1 MQTRR
6 PKNQVV
12 LDRNARISW
21 QQEGGQNNTQIHP
34 LHLRSLGLNA
44 PLQDKWLQVV
54 HPLDLD
60 WARTQGYCKRGSGG
74 QRKIEKFRATFW
86 DSKLL

>member
-1 MQTRR
+1 MVRV
-6 PKNQVV
+6 KGWQVLRLEGVFKIKPPV
-12 LDRNARISW
+12 LSVYMVLSTPRSRIAIA
-21 QQEGGQNNTQIHP
+21 T
-34 LHLRSLGLNA
+34 
-44 PLQDKWLQVV
+44 
-54 HPLDLD
+54 